1 MKKATSI
8 IVFKNIKE
16 KLQIYMIKRSGK
28 SRFMAGGKNKKRFNS
43 KRMYFQEVKKKH

>member
-28 SRFMAGGKNKKRFNS
+28 SRFMAGGKNKKDLIQSVCISR
-43 KRMYFQEVKKKH
+43 R